1 MNLELYLKPI
11 DFTRFTPPSWV
22 QKKYALGTLLEKN
35 SEKVTVEKAKIVLI
49 GVEEDRNAMRE
60 GSSLAPNKIREHL
73 YSLNRIAPRFKILDL
88 GDLIIGKNPA
98 DTYFALKDVCEY
110 FLELGIAVVVMGG
123 SQDLTFGISKAFE
136 NRFFNLITVDPKL
149 DFAKGAKNINSENYL
164 NFVFEKHPNLFSHVT
179 LGYQNYYTD
188 ALELNYATELNSDH
202 KRLGQ
207 IRYNMNEVEPY
218 MRGADI
224 FSFDL
229 NAVRQIEAPGQYFGS
244 PNGIYA
250 EEACQIAHYA
260 GMADQMKVAGFFNL
274 IPSLDRDD
282 LSSKLMA
289 QIIWHYIEGFYFKV
303 LEDPEKRPDEFSEF
317 IIEMDDIDLP
327 LTFYQSR
334 KTGRWWMKVYN
345 QNDDTDH
352 VFPCSQED
360 YELAS
365 RYEIPDRW
373 WRNIRKLNQLAK

>member
-1 MNLELYLKPI
+1 MNLELYLKPV
-11 DFTRFTPPSWV
+11 DFSGFELPKWA
-22 QKKYALGTLLEKN
+22 QKKYALSTLLEKN
-35 SEKVTVEKAKIVLI
+35 RDKIPVDKAKIVLI
-49 GVEEDRNAMRE
+49 GVEEDRNAISY
-60 GSSLAPNKIREHL
+60 GSAVSPNKIREHL
-73 YSLNRIAPRFKILDL
+73 YALNRIAPRFKILDL
-88 GDLIIGKNPA
+88 GNLIVGQNPS

-110 FLELGIAVVVMGG
+110 FLETGITVVILGG

-136 NRFFNLITVDPKL
+136 DRFFNLVTVDPKL
-149 DFAKGAKNINSENYL
+149 DFQKGAKTIDSENYL
-164 NFVFEKHPNLFSHVT
+164 NFVFKKHPNLFSHVI
-179 LGYQNYYTD
+179 LGYQNYFAD
-188 ALELNYATELNSDH
+188 ALELNHATDLNSDTR
-202 KRLGQ
+202 RLGQ
-207 IRYNMNEVEPY
+207 VRYNMSEIEPY

-229 NAVRQIEAPGQYFGS
+229 NSVRQIEAPGQYFAS
-244 PNGIYA
+244 PNGFYA

-260 GMADQMKVAGFFNL
+260 GMADLLKIAGFFNL
-274 IPSLDRDD
+274 IPALDNDE

-289 QIIWHYIEGFYFKV
+289 QIVWHFIEGYYFRV
-303 LEDPEKRPDEFSEF
+303 VEDPENKPQEFSEF

-345 QNDDTDH
+345 QNNDTDH

-360 YELAS
+360 YDLAS